1 MVDGHLNFDVEVQTK
16 NFNKGIQSIDK
27 AAKGLTGTILKIG
40 GAIAAAF
47 STKEMIEAAAEV
59 KALNAQ
65 FEQTFGVMQDEANK
79 AIASVAD
86 SSEILDTRLKGTA
99 TRIYAFAK
107 TSGMESAEALNMMN
121 EALQVTADSAAYYDR
136 SLEDVADSLTSFLK
150 GNYANDAAL
159 GVSATETTRNAKAM
173 EMYGKKF
180 QDLSEAQKQLTL
192 LQMVKDA
199 NELSGAMG
207 QAAREADGWEN
218 VTGNLKESWKQLL
231 AAVGQP
237 LLALAVPIIKQL
249 TEALSKLTAI
259 AREAATALSKVFGLD
274 VDNGEAAKGMAEEA
288 EEAAESYADMAEEAE
303 KAEEANENSLASF
316 DKVNKLNDDK
326 DKDKSSSDS
335 SAAAG
340 GSDNAWTI
348 EPKVDTKEAESR
360 FEKFFQKIKDG
371 YELARDVGKKILQSF
386 VEWFDKNFGGIFKD
400 IFNRI
405 ELEAQ
410 EFGDTLGQIWQ
421 DLKTLA
427 DPLKK
432 YFKND
437 FTPFLQQWYT
447 TVGNILVGLFDTFN
461 KVFRDIWNVAVFPIL
476 QSFVTEGLPFITQ
489 FATEVLKTLDSMFAD
504 VKGLFDQLWQDYAV
518 PLLALITEV
527 ITDTVHIIKKNWDE
541 YGTPIFEGLR
551 TAFSNTINLLREF
564 FNDWIKP
571 VFDYIMD
578 AADELWNDHLAPLLN
593 EVIGMFGDITLA
605 FLNFY
610 NNVLLP
616 KVQWIQKKLAP
627 IFAGVG
633 KEIVKKIKKNIAS
646 ISDALKGIVQFIRGA
661 LRDDWSK
668 ALSGLVKSWKAVF
681 SMLPDG
687 IKIPINLSIDFLNG
701 IIGGFADVVNAIR
714 EGFVSL
720 VNTLVDAINGLA
732 IEIPDWVP
740 EIGGQTWGW
749 DLPYKDYPADWN
761 PPQIP
766 KLATGTVVP
775 ANYGEF
781 MAILG
786 DNKREAEIVSPISAM
801 KQALMEAMVEVNG
814 TSGAGGQKVQLV
826 VPLYINGREI
836 GRAVVEDINS
846 QIRQTGKSPI
856 KA

>member
-79 AIASVAD
+79 AINGVAK
-86 SSEILDTRLKGTA
+86 SSQILDTRLKGTA

-107 TSGMESAEALNMMN
+107 TAGMDSAEALNMMN

-173 EMYGKKF
+173 ELYGKKF

-207 QAAREADGWEN
+207 QAAREAEGWEN

-249 TEALSKLTAI
+249 TEALSKLTEI

-303 KAEEANENSLASF
+303 NAEEANENSLASF

-326 DKDKSSSDS
+326 DSDKSKASTDPSSGTS
-335 SAAAG
+335 G
-340 GSDNAWTI
+340 GGMVIA
-348 EPKVDTKEAESR
+348 PKVETEEAESR
-360 FEKFFQKIKDG
+360 FENFFQKIKDDF
-371 YELARDVGKKILQSF
+371 ELVADTAKTVFDKATA
-386 VEWFDKNFGGIFKD
+386 WFDTNFSD
-400 IFNRI
+400 IFDGI
-405 ELEAQ
+405 ADDMSAEASELW
-410 EFGDTLGQIWQ
+410 DTMKHIWSDVQ
-421 DLKTLA
+421 TLA
-427 DPLKK
+427 DPLKD
-432 YFKND
+432 YFNND
-437 FTPFLQQWYT
+437 FTPFLRQVT
-447 TVGNILVGLFDTFN
+447 ITSGNIVTGIFDTFN
-461 KVFRDIWNVAVFPIL
+461 MVFRDIWDIAVFPLLTKLI
-476 QSFVTEGLPFITQ
+476 TDGLPMLTQ
-489 FATEVLKTLDSMFAD
+489 FATECWATLDTLFTNVKD
-504 VKGLFDQLWQDYAV
+504 VFDKTWNDYIKPV
-518 PLLALITEV
+518 LELATQI
-527 ITDTVHIIKKNWDE
+527 ITDTISILKEKWDE
-541 YGTPIFEGLR
+541 YGAPIFE
-551 TAFSNTINLLREF
+551 ALREAIDKTTENLKQF
-564 FNDWIKP
+564 MDEWIKP
-571 VFDYIMD
+571 VFDEVMS
-578 AADELWNDHLAPLLN
+578 AADELWNEHLAPLLDN
-593 EVIGMFGDITLA
+593 VLGLLGDIGLA
-605 FLNFY
+605 WLNFY
-610 NNVLLP
+610 NTKLLP
-616 KVQWIQKKLAP
+616 VISWIQKHLAP
-627 IFAGVG
+627 IVTGVL
-633 KEIVKKIKKNIAS
+633 KDVVKKIKKNIGLIIDTFNGVITFLRGVFRGDWSMAWG
-646 ISDALKGIVQFIRGA
+646 GIV
-661 LRDDWSK
+661 K
-668 ALSGLVKSWKAVF
+668 ATKASWELIVGVIKA
-681 SMLPDG
+681 
-687 IKIPINLSIDFLNG
+687 PINTIIDLVNG
-701 IIGGFADVVNAIR
+701 MIAGIVGGFNGMKDAIASVWNAIAD
-714 EGFVSL
+714 
-720 VNTLVDAINGLA
+720 TLNSFSF
-732 IEIPDWVP
+732 EIPDWVP
-740 EIGGQTWGW
+740 EWGGYSWSPNVSYW
-749 DLPYKDYPADWN
+749 YPDHVEA
-761 PPQIP
+761 PQIP
-766 KLATGTVVP
+766 KLASGTVVP

-781 MAILG
+781 LAVLG

-814 TSGAGGQKVQLV
+814 ASGAGGQKVQLV

>member
-16 NFNKGIQSIDK
+16 NFNKGLDNINK

-47 STKEMIEAAAEV
+47 STKEIIEAAAEV

-65 FEQTFGVMQDEANK
+65 FEQTFGIMQDEANK
-79 AIASVAD
+79 AINGVAK
-86 SSEILDTRLKGTA
+86 SSQILDTRLKGTA

-136 SLEDVADSLTSFLK
+136 SLEDVAESLTSFLK

-218 VTGNLKESWKQLL
+218 VTGNLKEAWKQLL

-237 LLALAVPIIKQL
+237 MLALAVPVVKKL
-249 TEALSKLTAI
+249 TEVLQKLTEI
-259 AREAATALSKVFGLD
+259 ANEAAQALAKVFGINID
-274 VDNGEAAKGMAEEA
+274 TGNAAEAMAEGA
-288 EEAAESYADMAEEAE
+288 EDAAESYADMAEEAE

-326 DKDKSSSDS
+326 DKDKSSSSS
-335 SAAAG
+335 SAESGNG
-340 GSDNAWTI
+340 GGGAWTI
-348 EPKVDTKEAESR
+348 KPEVDTAEAESR

-371 YELARDVGKKILQSF
+371 FELIRDTAKDTFRRVAD
-386 VEWFDKNFGGIFKD
+386 WFDKNFSD
-400 IFNRI
+400 IFADTFSRI
-405 ELEAQ
+405 QDEAT
-410 EFGDTLGQIWQ
+410 EFSDTMEHIWS
-421 DLKTLA
+421 DLQTLS
-427 DPLKK
+427 DPLKD
-432 YFKND
+432 YFEND
-437 FTPFLQQWYT
+437 FTPFLRQTFT
-447 TVGNILVGLFDTFN
+447 TAGNIVTGLLDTCN
-461 KVFRDIWNVAVFPIL
+461 MVFRDIWDIAVFPLLTSLI
-476 QSFVTEGLPFITQ
+476 TDGLPLLTQ
-489 FATEVLKTLDSMFAD
+489 FATETVLTLDSMFTDA
-504 VKGLFDQLWQDYAV
+504 KSLFDQVWEDYAV
-518 PLLALITEV
+518 PTLELAVEI
-527 ITDTVHIIKKNWDE
+527 ITDTLSIIKEKWDE
-541 YGTPIFEGLR
+541 YGKPIFDGIRE
-551 TAFSNTINLLREF
+551 AFHNTIELLKEF
-564 FNDWIKP
+564 LNDWIKP
-571 VFDYIMD
+571 VFDEVMS
-578 AADELWNDHLAPLLN
+578 AADELWNDHLAPLLD
-593 EVIGMFGDITLA
+593 EVLGLFGDITLA

-610 NNVLLP
+610 NNILMP
-616 KVQWIQKKLAP
+616 KVRWIQKKLAP
-627 IFAGVG
+627 IFVDVG
-633 KEIVKKIKKNIAS
+633 KKIVDKIKKNIAS

-668 ALSGLVKSWKAVF
+668 AWSGLVKSMKAVF

-687 IKIPINLSIDFLNG
+687 IKIPINLSIDFING
-701 IIGGFADVVNAIR
+701 IISGFASMMNSVR
-714 EGFVSL
+714 SGFISL
-720 VNTLVDAINGLA
+720 VNTLIDAINS
-732 IEIPDWVP
+732 ISIDIPDWVP
-740 EIGGQTWGW
+740 DIGGQTWGW
-749 DLPYKDYPADWN
+749 DLPHKDYPADWV

-766 KLATGTVVP
+766 KLATGTVIP

-781 MAILG
+781 LAVLG
-786 DNKREAEIVSPISAM
+786 DNKREAEVVSPISTIR
-801 KQALMEAMVEVNG
+801 QAVVEALAQYGSV
-814 TSGAGGQKVQLV
+814 GGNQKVQVV
-826 VPLYINGREI
+826 VPLYVNSREI
-836 GRAVVEDINS
+836 GRAAIDDINA
-846 QIRQTGKSPI
+846 QIRQNGKSPI